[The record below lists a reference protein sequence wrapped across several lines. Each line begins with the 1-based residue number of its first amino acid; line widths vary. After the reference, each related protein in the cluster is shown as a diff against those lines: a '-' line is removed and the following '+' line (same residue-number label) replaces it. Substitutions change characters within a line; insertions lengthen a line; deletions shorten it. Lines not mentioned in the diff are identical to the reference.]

1 MQDFYTKIRQTYAQE
16 HEQGQLFLRPEQIQS
31 KTARK
36 SGHDTNA
43 IIRLAES
50 IKKYGII
57 KPLSVKKC
65 GEGQEFGGYELVDG
79 EKRLRA
85 AILAGVAKVPCFLLP
100 QDDKSHAITGILEH
114 LRGKELNM
122 FEQAAGF
129 RLLMQDFSM
138 TQAEIAQKLGVSQSS
153 IANKLRLL
161 GLSHEEQRAILSY
174 GLTERHARSVL
185 RLKEPKMRAFALH
198 KIREERL
205 NVAATEDLIEKL
217 LDAASNKR
225 KTEREALASGD
236 EKQGREIPQ
245 NRGEGV
251 QNDAFFT
258 VLSPQTPPKGCI
270 PRKFAIPDLTPL
282 YNSIERTLSIFRKTG
297 ATVSCMREESADG
310 VRIVIEIPKNA

>member
-1 MQDFYTKIRQTYAQE
+1 MQDFYDKIRQSYTDE
-16 HEQGQLFLRPEQIQS
+16 HNQGPLFLRPEQIQS

-36 SGHDTNA
+36 SGHSTNT

-57 KPLSVKKC
+57 KPISVKKQ
-65 GEGQEFGGYELVDG
+65 GEGQGFGVYELVDG

-85 AILAGVAKVPCFLLP
+85 AILAGITKIPCTVLP
-100 QDDKSHAITGILEH
+100 QDDKSHAVTGILEH
-114 LRGKELNM
+114 LRRKELNM

-138 TQAEIAQKLGVSQSS
+138 TQAEIARKLGVSQSA

-161 GLSHEEQRAILSY
+161 GLSHEEQRVILSY

-185 RLKEPKMRAFALH
+185 RLKEPKMRVLALR
-198 KIREERL
+198 KIHEEHL
-205 NVAATEDLIEKL
+205 NVAATEDLIEEL
-217 LDAASNKR
+217 LGAEPN
-225 KTEREALASGD
+225 
-236 EKQGREIPQ
+236 EKQAGKKAMTSGNTKQEGELPQ
-245 NRGEGV
+245 SRSEGS
-251 QNDAFFT
+251 QNAAPFT

-297 ATVSCMREESADG
+297 ASVSCMREESSDT
-310 VRIVIEIPKNA
+310 VRIVIEVPKNA